1 MLNIFGERCCRFD
14 SHLVQFDHNMETEGE
29 PPILPKESALL
40 ERALQHQNRCSNAET
55 EADIPSD
62 ADGSNIDWVNIRDF
76 TVDVGKEQIIDYI
89 ETWGL
94 PPAWLYCV
102 NVLCTTEDEH
112 RRVHHYRAN
121 FSTPTKEKPIETRAC
136 VFFAVNVPKVGAR
149 SRSVEVLFMIESN
162 RLAHTPGRTTFREQ
176 WLTDVIESKN
186 LLREAADL

>member
-1 MLNIFGERCCRFD
+1 
-14 SHLVQFDHNMETEGE
+14 METDGE

-40 ERALQHQNRCSNAET
+40 ERALQHQNRCTNATT
-55 EADIPSD
+55 EADISPDS
-62 ADGSNIDWVNIRDF
+62 SNIDWVSIRDF

-112 RRVHHYRAN
+112 RSVHHYRAN

-136 VFFAVNVPKVGAR
+136 VFFAVNVPKVAAR
-149 SRSVEVLFMIESN
+149 SRPVEVLFMIESN
-162 RLAHTPGRTTFREQ
+162 RLVHTPGTTTFREQ

>member
-1 MLNIFGERCCRFD
+1 
-14 SHLVQFDHNMETEGE
+14 METDGE

-40 ERALQHQNRCSNAET
+40 ERALQHQNRDTDPGTDSST
-55 EADIPSD
+55 D
-62 ADGSNIDWVNIRDF
+62 ADSENIDWVNVRDF
-76 TVDVGKEQIIDYI
+76 TVDVGKGQIIDYI

-102 NVLCTTEDEH
+102 NVLCTTEDE
-112 RRVHHYRAN
+112 RRSVHHYRAN

-149 SRSVEVLFMIESN
+149 SRPVEVLFMIESN
-162 RLAHTPGRTTFREQ
+162 RLVHTPGRTTFREQ